1 MLKDLTPSQR
11 ALADYMSEL
20 SEDAYCAG
28 WLVGLEFE
36 LWEVVLGERKEFGF
50 LDLGGEEAQ
59 RLRELSD
66 RCAGWIIYDRDTE
79 ETWMPKSEWERW
91 YSKWREEGKPGKL
104 PESYQPAIRPVLIRE
119 GLNFIELV
127 PIDRVPDGLPTAG
140 DVQLSV
146 TVQSQG
152 FTGSGSAWIEARKLR
167 AFVSQ
172 LRELE
177 TSRRGTAEIESMSP
191 GQFRLRLFS
200 TDSLGHMALA
210 GRISRG
216 EHALDFRFE
225 FDPGLLPEIA
235 QRFEVITEPALPR
248 P

>member
-36 LWEVVLGERKEFGF
+36 LWALMQGNQRDFGF
-50 LDLGGEEAQ
+50 LEFSGEEAR

-79 ETWMPKSEWERW
+79 ETWMPTSEWEQW
-91 YSKWREEGKPGKL
+91 YSKWREEGRAGKL
-104 PESYQPAIRPVLIRE
+104 PSSYQPVIRPVLIRE
-119 GLNFIELV
+119 GPNFIEIV
-127 PIDRVPDGLPTAG
+127 PTDRVPDGLPTAG
-140 DVQLSV
+140 DIQVSV

-152 FTGSGSAWIEARKLR
+152 FTGSGSAWIEAPKLS

-177 TSRRGTAEIESMSP
+177 TSRRGTAEVESMSS
-191 GQFRLRLFS
+191 GQFRLRLYS
-200 TDSLGHMALA
+200 TDFLGHMALV
-210 GRISRG
+210 GRLYRA
-216 EHALDFRFE
+216 EHALEFRFE
-225 FDPGLLPEIA
+225 FDPRLLPEVA
-235 QRFEVITEPALPR
+235 QRFEAMAGP
-248 P
+248 